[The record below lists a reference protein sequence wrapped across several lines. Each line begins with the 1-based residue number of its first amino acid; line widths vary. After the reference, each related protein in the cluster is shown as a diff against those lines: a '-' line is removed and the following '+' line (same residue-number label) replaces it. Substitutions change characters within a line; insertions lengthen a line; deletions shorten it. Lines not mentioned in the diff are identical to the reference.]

1 MLFYTENVLKFAFSL
16 ETRDID
22 FESPNQDDHKKFGIL
37 GVPFDGTASYMPGAR
52 FGPRS
57 IREASYNFEKYNLI
71 MDKSI
76 STKVYDLG
84 DLEVVH
90 GNFKKTC
97 SNLKKTISEV
107 LDMKMIPL
115 TLGGDH
121 SISFCVLKAMDES
134 NYLDV
139 QKFTIIHFDAH
150 MDLRDSYLGEEYSHG
165 TVMRRIFDLN
175 PKELVQIGVR
185 SASEDE
191 VTFANENNLKTFK
204 SNDVDQ
210 NITEIV
216 NYIKNIDG
224 PIYLSFDI
232 DVLDPAYAP
241 SVGTPSSCG
250 LNPKQVEKL
259 IYSLIDKEIVGFD
272 LLEVSS
278 THIGDITA
286 LNAAKII
293 YDLLCLQ

>member
-16 ETRDID
+16 ETTEID
-22 FESPNQDDHKKFGIL
+22 NQSSRSEDHKIGVL

-57 IREASYNFEKYNLI
+57 VREASYNFERYNLI
-71 MDKSI
+71 MDKTM

-107 LDMKMIPL
+107 LDMELVPL
-115 TLGGDH
+115 TIGGDH

-134 NYLDV
+134 DHFDV
-139 QKFTIIHFDAH
+139 SDFTIIHFDAH
-150 MDLRDSYLGEEYSHG
+150 MDLRDSYLGEKYSHA

-175 PKELVQIGVR
+175 PKELIQIGVR

-191 VTFANENNLKTFK
+191 AAFGQGEKIKTFK
-204 SNDVDQ
+204 SSDVDD
-210 NITEIV
+210 NINEIV
-216 NYIKNIDG
+216 DYIKNING

-241 SVGTPSSCG
+241 AVGTPASCG
-250 LNPKQVEKL
+250 LNPKQVEKI
-259 IYSLIDKEIVGFD
+259 IYSLIGKEIVGFD
-272 LLEVSS
+272 MVEVCSAN
-278 THIGDITA
+278 IGDITS

-293 YDLLCLQ
+293 YDFLCLK